1 MAHALVIAKAK
12 VDGDP
17 NYESYRHGYKLRPFV
32 DRLLETT
39 GIDLSTGGGV
49 PELMRFQEHFKEYRI
64 VVFGGLNC
72 EDIIFDGQVESE
84 NELTCCMTT

>member
-1 MAHALVIAKAK
+1 
-12 VDGDP
+12 
-17 NYESYRHGYKLRPFV
+17 
-32 DRLLETT
+32 
-39 GIDLSTGGGV
+39 LSIGGRIL
-49 PELMRFQEHFKEYRI
+49 ELMRFQEHFKGYRI